1 MVRTAGILTL
11 LILCTIAGCS
21 KTAPPVDSTA
31 LDALTKEVL
40 VAIAEGKASEVYLT
54 HFTEEFRN
62 DQPADIWKLTTDPI
76 QTTLGKCISVK
87 LQKKEMQH
95 AEGIVVGLFIY
106 DVEWIKE
113 HGVVTVNAT
122 FVNNKWSLGNIT
134 VFCDALEPVSVKRP
148 EPTARP
154 AFALPPPTPPVT
166 P

>member
-21 KTAPPVDSTA
+21 KTDPPVDTTKV
-31 LDALTKEVL
+31 DALTKEVL
-40 VAIAEGKASEVYLT
+40 VAISEGKASEVYLT

-62 DQPADIWKLTTDPI
+62 DQPEDIWKVTTDPI

-95 AEGIVVGLFIY
+95 AEGIVVGLLIY

-113 HGVVTVNAT
+113 SGVVTVNAT
-122 FVNNKWSLGNIT
+122 FVDNKWSLGNIT
-134 VFCDALEPVSVKRP
+134 VFCDALEPVSIKRP
-148 EPTARP
+148 VPTSRP
-154 AFALPPPTPPVT
+154 VFTPPTPTPPVT

>member
-21 KTAPPVDSTA
+21 KTDPPVDTTKV
-31 LDALTKEVL
+31 DALTEEVL

-62 DQPADIWKLTTDPI
+62 QHPANIWKLTTDPI
-76 QTTLGKCISVK
+76 QTTLGKCVSVK

-95 AEGIVVGLFIY
+95 AVVGMFIY
-106 DVEWIKE
+106 DVEWVKE
-113 HGVVTVNAT
+113 RGVVTVNAT
-122 FVNNKWSLGNIT
+122 FVNDKWLLGNIT
-134 VFCDALEPVSVKRP
+134 VFCDALEPVSIKRP
-148 EPTARP
+148 EPAARP
-154 AFALPPPTPPVT
+154 VFTPPTPTPPVT